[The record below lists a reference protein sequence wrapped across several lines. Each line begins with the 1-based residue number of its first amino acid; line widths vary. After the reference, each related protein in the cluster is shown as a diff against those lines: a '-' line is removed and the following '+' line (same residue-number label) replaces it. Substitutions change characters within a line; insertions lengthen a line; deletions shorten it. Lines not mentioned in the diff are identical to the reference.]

1 MKGLSLG
8 FICFCFAVTVVAQ
21 NTVFPRGIPEG
32 RDTSILGFKHKTTL
46 IISDYKSVAS
56 AASLKDYC
64 PTPGNQGSYG
74 TCAAWATAYA
84 SRTIVEAE
92 KNGWKNKQTIND
104 NTFSPGFIFKVTK
117 PNDNSCNGSFPSDL
131 FNNMKLYGVPHFSDF
146 NASCVYPPQTV
157 FPKALPYKIQ
167 DAVEVF
173 NNFGS
178 PNDLDND
185 DVYKVKKSIYEGNP
199 VVISFFCPASFDVAK
214 DLWQAYEPKTEVN
227 GRMHGKHAITVI
239 GYDDLKY
246 GGAVEI
252 MNSWGTGWGNMG
264 FTWIRY
270 SDFKKY
276 VYSGVEL
283 IKFDKFITTV
293 ENAQY
298 SGMFKLTD
306 LNDKEY
312 GIQQIRP
319 GYFKL
324 AKTLT
329 TNDRFRI
336 YASNYKP
343 ANVYIIGA
351 DLEKNVNMLFPN
363 KPNISPALNYSNAT
377 IALPDENHH
386 IRLGNTK
393 GTDYLIILYSKAD
406 LDTRD
411 ITAKLKASSSSY
423 PETIKKIFGDKLI
436 SENDIRTTAGKLS
449 FETKNQTGGVL
460 AVYVEINHQ

>member
-1 MKGLSLG
+1 MIRFTISILFSNFFLASTGQKP
-8 FICFCFAVTVVAQ
+8 IY
-21 NTVFPRGIPEG
+21 PRGIPEG
-32 RDTSILGFKHKTTL
+32 KDTAILRFKHKSTL
-46 IISDYKSVAS
+46 ITSDYKGVSS

-64 PTPGNQGSYG
+64 PTPGSQGSYG

-117 PNDNSCNGSFPSDL
+117 PDDYVCNGSFPSDL
-131 FNNMKLYGVPHFSDF
+131 FNNMKLYGVPHYSDF
-146 NASCVYPPQTV
+146 NASCVYPPQNV

-167 DAVEVF
+167 DAVELF
-173 NNFGS
+173 NNYGMS
-178 PNDLDND
+178 TSLDNE

-199 VVISFFCPASFDVAK
+199 VVVSLYCPASFDQAK
-214 DLWQAYEPKTEVN
+214 DSWDPYEPKTEIN
-227 GRMHGKHAITVI
+227 GRMHGRHAITVI

-246 GGAVEI
+246 SGAFEI
-252 MNSWGTGWGNMG
+252 MNSWGTNWGNQG

-276 VYSGVEL
+276 IYSGVEL
-283 IKFDKFITTV
+283 IKFDKFITPV

-298 SGMFKLTD
+298 GGMIKLTD
-306 LNDKEY
+306 LTDREY
-312 GIQQIRP
+312 VVQQVSP
-319 GYFKL
+319 SYYKL
-324 AKTLT
+324 VNNLT

-336 YASNYKP
+336 YATSSKP

-351 DLEKNVNMLFPN
+351 DLEKHVNVLFPN
-363 KPNISPALNYSNAT
+363 KPEISPALNYSSAT

-393 GTDYLIILYSKAD
+393 GTDYLIILY
-406 LDTRD
+406 
-411 ITAKLKASSSSY
+411 AK
-423 PETIKKIFGDKLI
+423 
-436 SENDIRTTAGKLS
+436 NDID
-449 FETKNQTGGVL
+449 
-460 AVYVEINHQ
+460 INDMFY